1 MAGTLPLGW
10 AVWLSAR
17 SLCGPPGLCG
27 GGGAGQEARQEGAL
41 QSDSVSSCHRSWP
54 GASGLSCLGAVGAGV
69 LPHREEAAGAPGASS
84 RCPTE
89 TSAGSEVWR
98 VARNQERSSVSA
110 ALNLCPKWGPD
121 PLADRLR
128 VTGRQMQAVDPP
140 ERRAHGGLGL
150 LGVFCGLGHHGCL
163 GWPRHQSW
171 CRGVS
176 TRRGH
181 AVGLPRKTCVN
192 DCPPG
197 GDGPGLPRGSEEG
210 LGASFGVVF
219 WGHLLKRGLSA
230 ASILPPLE
238 SSRSAP
244 YEPALRPAPGSR
256 QSMGVCGPSG
266 HV

>member
-1 MAGTLPLGW
+1 M
-10 AVWLSAR
+10 
-17 SLCGPPGLCG
+17 

-54 GASGLSCLGAVGAGV
+54 GASGLSCLGAAGAGA
-69 LPHREEAAGAPGASS
+69 LPHREEAAGAPGVSS

-98 VARNQERSSVSA
+98 VARTQERSAVSA
-110 ALNLCPKWGPD
+110 ALNLCPERGPD

-128 VTGRQMQAVDPP
+128 VMGRQVEAVDTP

-150 LGVFCGLGHHGCL
+150 LGVCCGPGHHGCL

-171 CRGVS
+171 GRGVS

-192 DCPPG
+192 DSPPG
-197 GDGPGLPRGSEEG
+197 GDGPGVPPWLGGGPGG
-210 LGASFGVVF
+210 LF
-219 WGHLLKRGLSA
+219 WGGL
-230 ASILPPLE
+230 
-238 SSRSAP
+238 
-244 YEPALRPAPGSR
+244 PGATS
-256 QSMGVCGPSG
+256 
-266 HV
+266 